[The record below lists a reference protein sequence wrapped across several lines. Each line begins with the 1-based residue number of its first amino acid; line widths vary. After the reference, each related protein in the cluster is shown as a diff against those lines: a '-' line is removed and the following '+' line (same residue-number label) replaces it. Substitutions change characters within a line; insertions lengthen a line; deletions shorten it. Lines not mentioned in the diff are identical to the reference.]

1 MDRLPDSSQPEEE
14 PWDYSPNRK
23 SSSLSTF
30 PTPSLRPP
38 SFTTTPIGSRQ
49 PSPSSSFEVVP
60 TPSVSNEDLNMNDAD
75 PEEASSESP
84 PARTVA
90 PNQMSAG
97 QKPKKVIRTVGPF
110 PAPGTVGAPSFT
122 GHNVT
127 SFLSNFELAC
137 KNHYIAIE
145 ERVAMLP
152 YYCDPL
158 RKVEVETLPEVVGG
172 DWPGMVK
179 AMKKMYKTA
188 DAHQTMM
195 TLAYLEKISEY
206 KDKATHDELSRFA
219 NEFRAISKVLLDRQI
234 ISTPVRCRLFLQ
246 RLPERMR
253 YSICKGADIDAEDPE
268 TLDWDDIFRRTEKEI
283 RAMRNYEA
291 LKEKGPA
298 SQEIARLV
306 EDMALE
312 RAGAKGLSLNV
323 PVVQTGKSDNTITQK
338 GDKPKTDQQMD
349 DLVEKFGALT
359 LPVMTSLAE
368 SQKAMADAYVR
379 MIRTGQPSPIPNYP
393 QPQYSGR
400 LGSVA
405 PSLPA
410 YGAANNGGLAATSVS
425 ASRAL
430 PAGPDACFHCREL
443 GHRRLECP
451 VLLKQMSEGKCY
463 LAGGRTQMGSEI
475 NPLQHLRIFVNR
487 NGPSIAEDV
496 ETLWAHYQSEN
507 IAVTAAPASSTALV
521 KMIQVYEPEEEEE
534 EADYP
539 DLSAYSLQTDPRK
552 ADTVR
557 KAHKERQYPTVKNP
571 PIAPKTSS
579 SFPARDSMD
588 LDTEVPSKPSS
599 TWQNGNREKLEQA
612 LKERGN
618 SVQLINKIMDMPV
631 SLPLGDILSNS
642 GELRSALFRGV
653 PKGGQGGSF
662 HVRSAALGDEGDRV
676 RATMQRIRDVRSYGC
691 PYLRVRVNGEP
702 VDALW
707 DTGAEV
713 SVVSEKWADTLQ
725 LPISRNVKINMKG
738 IGGSNED
745 VTGCAENVPIQFGHL
760 EYPTSLFVVR
770 GMDPDT
776 FVLGRPLQRATRA
789 RMSDAKTENRHPI
802 FEFISTDG
810 KEKVSMAGSS
820 RHADREFTRRDCYQS
835 SSLKC

>member
-1 MDRLPDSSQPEEE
+1 MS
-14 PWDYSPNRK
+14 
-23 SSSLSTF
+23 
-30 PTPSLRPP
+30 
-38 SFTTTPIGSRQ
+38 
-49 PSPSSSFEVVP
+49 
-60 TPSVSNEDLNMNDAD
+60 DAD
-75 PEEASSESP
+75 PEGAGSRSP
-84 PARTVA
+84 PARAAAPSQVA
-90 PNQMSAG
+90 TG
-97 QKPKKVIRTVGPF
+97 QKPKKIVRMVGPF
-110 PAPGTVGAPSFT
+110 PAPGTMGAPSFM
-122 GHNVT
+122 GHNVS

-137 KNHYIAIE
+137 KNHYIAVE

-158 RKVEVETLPEVVGG
+158 RKVEVETLPEVAGG
-172 DWPGMVK
+172 DWDGMVK
-179 AMKKMYKTA
+179 AMKKMYKA
-188 DAHQTMM
+188 SDAHQTMM

-206 KDKATHDELSRFA
+206 KEKATHDELSRFA
-219 NEFRAISKVLLDRQI
+219 NEFRAISKVLLDKQI

-268 TLDWDDIFRRTEKEI
+268 TLNWDDIFRRTEKEI
-283 RAMRNYEA
+283 RALRNYEA
-291 LKEKGPA
+291 LKEKGPV
-298 SQEIARLV
+298 SQEVARLV
-306 EDMALE
+306 EDMAVE
-312 RAGAKGLSLNV
+312 RAGTKALSLNV
-323 PVVQTGKSDNTITQK
+323 PVVQTGKPDNTVSQK
-338 GDKPKTDQQMD
+338 NDKPRNDQQMD

-379 MIRTGQPSPIPNYP
+379 MIRTGQPSSTPSYLPS
-393 QPQYSGR
+393 QYSDR
-400 LGSVA
+400 PGSSTLN
-405 PSLPA
+405 PPT
-410 YGAANNGGLAATSVS
+410 YGAASNGGVAATSVS

-430 PAGPDACFHCREL
+430 PAGPDACFHCREV

-463 LAGGRTQMGSEI
+463 LSGGRTQMGSEA

-496 ETLWAHYQSEN
+496 ENLWARHHSES
-507 IAVTAAPASSTALV
+507 VTSKAAPVASAASV
-521 KMIQVYEPEEEEE
+521 KMIQVYEPEEDED

-539 DLSAYSLQTDPRK
+539 DLSAHSLQTDPRK

-557 KAHKERQYPTVKNP
+557 KAHKERQYPTIKNP
-571 PIAPKTSS
+571 PIAPKTST

-588 LDTEVPSKPSS
+588 LDVGELSRPPSN
-599 TWQNGNREKLEQA
+599 WQNGNREKLEQA

-653 PKGGQGGSF
+653 PKGGQGESF

-691 PYLRVRVNGEP
+691 PYLKVRVNGEP

-713 SVVSEKWADTLQ
+713 SVVSEEWADTLQ

-745 VTGCAENVPIQFGHL
+745 VTGCAENVPVQFGHL

-789 RMSDAKTENRHPI
+789 KMSDAKSENRHPV

-810 KEKVSMAGSS
+810 KEKVSMAGNS